1 VTGLAGLPRRRV
13 VLEVPATSANL
24 GSGYDVLAV
33 ALDLRNRIEVEALDE
48 PGLELEVQGEG
59 EHQLPRTRENRFI
72 LALETGLRWALGD
85 VPHRVG
91 WRVRMRNRIPL
102 ARGLGSSAAATVAG
116 LMAGDTLTGRRIDRL
131 RLLTLAAEL
140 EGHPENAAAAM
151 LGGFVVA
158 VIVEGRAEAIRFE
171 PPPRI
176 RAVLF
181 VPDLPLATSE
191 MRAVLPHA
199 VPHRDAAFNVGR
211 VALGVAGIATGRYD
225 LLRVATEDRLHEPY
239 RARAFPALPRLIR
252 AAREAGAIGAC
263 LSGAG
268 SSVIAFGDSMTLV
281 RRIERAF
288 AAAAAELQLAGT
300 VATVS
305 PEPRGATV
313 INVR

>member
-1 VTGLAGLPRRRV
+1 MTGPAGLPRRRV

-24 GSGYDVLAV
+24 GAGYDVLAV
-33 ALDLRNRIEVEALDE
+33 ALDLKNRVEVEALDE
-48 PGLELEVQGEG
+48 PGLELDVQGEG
-59 EHQLPRTRENRFI
+59 EHLLPRTSENRFV

-85 VPHRVG
+85 VPRWIG

-116 LMAGDTLTGRRIDRL
+116 LVAGDILTGRRIDRL
-131 RLLTLAAEL
+131 RLLTLASEL

-158 VIVEGRAEAIRFE
+158 GIVEGRAEVVRFE
-171 PPPRI
+171 PPSRL

-181 VPDLPLATSE
+181 VPDLPLRTSE

-211 VALGVAGIATGRYD
+211 VALGVAGIAAGRYE
-225 LLRVATEDRLHEPY
+225 LLRAATEDRLHEPY
-239 RARAFPALPRLIR
+239 RARAFPALPRLVG

-268 SSVIAFGDSMTLV
+268 SSVIAFGDTMTLV

-288 AAAAAELQLAGT
+288 GAVASELGLPGT

-305 PEPRGATV
+305 LEPRGVTV
-313 INVR
+313 INAR